1 MAQYTYKARD
11 KYGKLIKGNI
21 EAASPLAAEQQVEKL
36 ALIPISIEESAAG
49 LSLEGFLPDI
59 SLFGGISKKDVIVF
73 SRQLATLYQSGV
85 PFGKSIDSLMEFSR
99 NKAFKGVL
107 AEIKKD
113 VEGGQTLSSSL
124 AKHPKVFSEIYVN
137 MVAVG
142 ETTGL
147 LYDILMRMATILEKQ
162 EALKTKVKSA
172 TFYPKIVISAIIIAI
187 VILVGFVIPKFAML
201 YKSFN
206 VPLPLETRILVA
218 ISNYFT
224 AYWYIFLIAAV
235 ALILGV
241 KFYLNTNSGRFWWDK
256 NKLKIP
262 IFGSIFYKSMM
273 SQFTRIFGLLF
284 QSGLPVNRAF
294 ELMRNAV
301 NNKYFTAKIDEI
313 HENITKGQ
321 SITDSFKNSK
331 IFSGIVIQMVS
342 VGEETGHIDEMLA
355 KVSDYLDEDLDRQ
368 LNTLQASIE
377 PILLTI
383 IFGMVLFLALAIYLP
398 IIDVINF
405 AKKG

>member
-36 ALIPISIEESAAG
+36 ELIPISIEESAAG

-85 PFGKSIDSLMEFSR
+85 PFSKSIDSLMEFSR

-113 VEGGQTLSSSL
+113 VEGGQTLSNSL
-124 AKHPKVFSEIYVN
+124 AKYPKVFSEIYVN

-147 LYDILMRMATILEKQ
+147 LYDILMRMAMILEKQ

-172 TFYPKIVISAIIIAI
+172 TFYPKIVISAIIIAV

-235 ALILGV
+235 ALVLGV
-241 KFYLNTNSGRFWWDK
+241 KFYLNTNSGRLWWDK

>member
-21 EAASPLAAEQQVEKL
+21 EAASPLAAERQVEKL

-113 VEGGQTLSSSL
+113 VEGGQTLSNSL
-124 AKHPKVFSEIYVN
+124 AKYPKVFSEIYVN

-172 TFYPKIVISAIIIAI
+172 TFYPKIVISAIIIAV

-224 AYWYIFLIAAV
+224 AYWYIFLIAAA
-235 ALILGV
+235 ALVLGV
-241 KFYLNTNSGRFWWDK
+241 KFYINTNSGRLWWDK

-284 QSGLPVNRAF
+284 QSGLPVSRAF

>member
-1 MAQYTYKARD
+1 MAQYAYKARD
-11 KYGKLIKGNI
+11 KYGKLLKGSI
-21 EAASPLAAEQQVEKL
+21 EAASPIAAEQQVERL
-36 ALIPISIEESAAG
+36 GLIPINIEEAAAG

-85 PFGKSIDSLMEFSR
+85 PFSKSIDSLMEFSR
-99 NKAFKGVL
+99 NKAFKNTL
-107 AEIKKD
+107 ADIKKD

-137 MVAVG
+137 MIAVG

-147 LYDILMRMATILEKQ
+147 LYDILMRMAMILEKQ

-172 TFYPKIVISAIIIAI
+172 TFYPNIVISAIIIAI
-187 VILVGFVIPKFAML
+187 VILVGFVIPKFSML

-235 ALILGV
+235 ALVLGV
-241 KFYLNTNSGRFWWDK
+241 RFYLNTNSGRLWWDR

-284 QSGLPVNRAF
+284 QSGMPVNRSF

-301 NNKYFTAKIDEI
+301 NNKYFTTKIDEI

>member
-21 EAASPLAAEQQVEKL
+21 EAASPLAAERQVEKL
-36 ALIPISIEESAAG
+36 ELIPISIEEPAAG

-113 VEGGQTLSSSL
+113 VEGGQTLSNSL
-124 AKHPKVFSEIYVN
+124 AKYPKVFSEIYVN

-147 LYDILMRMATILEKQ
+147 LYDILMRMAMILEKQ

-172 TFYPKIVISAIIIAI
+172 TFYPKIVISAIIIAV

-224 AYWYIFLIAAV
+224 AYWYIFLIAAA
-235 ALILGV
+235 ALVLGV
-241 KFYLNTNSGRFWWDK
+241 KFYLNTNSGRLWWDK

-284 QSGLPVNRAF
+284 QSGLPVSRAF

>member
-113 VEGGQTLSSSL
+113 VVGGQTLSNSL
-124 AKHPKVFSEIYVN
+124 AKYPKVFSEIYVN

-172 TFYPKIVISAIIIAI
+172 TFYPKIVISAIIIAV

-224 AYWYIFLIAAV
+224 AYWYIFLIAAA
-235 ALILGV
+235 ALVLGV
-241 KFYLNTNSGRFWWDK
+241 KFYLNTNSGRLWWDK

-284 QSGLPVNRAF
+284 QSGLPVSRAF

>member
-113 VEGGQTLSSSL
+113 VVGGQTLSNSL
-124 AKHPKVFSEIYVN
+124 AKYPKVFSEIYVN

-147 LYDILMRMATILEKQ
+147 LYDILMRMAMILEKQ

-172 TFYPKIVISAIIIAI
+172 TFYPKIVISAIIIAV

-224 AYWYIFLIAAV
+224 AYWYIFLIAAA
-235 ALILGV
+235 ALVLGV
-241 KFYLNTNSGRFWWDK
+241 KFYLNTNSGRLWWDK

-284 QSGLPVNRAF
+284 QSGLPVSRAF

>member
-113 VEGGQTLSSSL
+113 VEGGQTLSNSL
-124 AKHPKVFSEIYVN
+124 AKYPKVFSEIYVN

-172 TFYPKIVISAIIIAI
+172 TFYPKIVISAIIIAA

-224 AYWYIFLIAAV
+224 AYWYIFLIAAA
-235 ALILGV
+235 ALVLGV
-241 KFYLNTNSGRFWWDK
+241 KFYLNTNSGRLWWDK

-284 QSGLPVNRAF
+284 QSGMPVNRAF

-301 NNKYFTAKIDEI
+301 NNKYFTTKIDEI

-342 VGEETGHIDEMLA
+342 VGEETGHIDEMLGKVA
-355 KVSDYLDEDLDRQ
+355 DYFVYFISKKFIVHGVSDKFECPVDRK
-368 LNTLQASIE
+368 
-377 PILLTI
+377 P
-383 IFGMVLFLALAIYLP
+383 ALE
-398 IIDVINF
+398 
-405 AKKG
+405 

>member
-11 KYGKLIKGNI
+11 KYGKLLKGNI
-21 EAASPLAAEQQVEKL
+21 EAVSPIAAEQQVERL
-36 ALIPISIEESAAG
+36 GLIPINIEESAAG

-85 PFGKSIDSLMEFSR
+85 PFSKSIDSLMEFSR
-99 NKAFKGVL
+99 NKAFKNVL

-162 EALKTKVKSA
+162 EALKAKVKSA

-218 ISNYFT
+218 ISNNFT
-224 AYWYIFLIAAV
+224 AYWYIFLIAAIV
-235 ALILGV
+235 LVFGV
-241 KFYLNTNSGRFWWDK
+241 RFYLNTNSGRLWWDR

-284 QSGLPVNRAF
+284 QSGMPVNRAF

-301 NNKYFTAKIDEI
+301 NNKYFTTKIDEI

-342 VGEETGHIDEMLA
+342 VGEETGHIDEMLS

>member
-113 VEGGQTLSSSL
+113 VVGGQTLSNSL
-124 AKHPKVFSEIYVN
+124 AKYPKVFSEIYVN

-172 TFYPKIVISAIIIAI
+172 TFYPKIVISAIIIAV

-235 ALILGV
+235 ALVLGV
-241 KFYLNTNSGRFWWDK
+241 KFYINTNSGRLWWDK

-284 QSGLPVNRAF
+284 QSGLPVSRAF

>member
-107 AEIKKD
+107 AEIKKN
-113 VEGGQTLSSSL
+113 VEGGQTLSNSL
-124 AKHPKVFSEIYVN
+124 AKYPKVFSEIYVN

-147 LYDILMRMATILEKQ
+147 LYDILMRMAMILEKQ

-172 TFYPKIVISAIIIAI
+172 TFYPKIVISAIIIAV

-224 AYWYIFLIAAV
+224 AYWYIFLIAAA
-235 ALILGV
+235 ALVLGV
-241 KFYLNTNSGRFWWDK
+241 KFYLNTNSGRLWWDK

-284 QSGLPVNRAF
+284 QSGLPVSRAF